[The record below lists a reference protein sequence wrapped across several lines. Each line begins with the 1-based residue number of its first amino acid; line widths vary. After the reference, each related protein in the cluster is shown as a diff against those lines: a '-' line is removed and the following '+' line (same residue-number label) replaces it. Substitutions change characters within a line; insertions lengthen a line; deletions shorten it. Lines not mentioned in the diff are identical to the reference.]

1 MFVGDIL
8 KKNNFI
14 DGAII
19 STISLVICKILGL
32 VYVIPFYKLIGTEGG
47 ALYSYAYSIYAMF
60 LNLSTIGIPSA
71 IAKIISEYDTLG
83 YESSKHGAYKIA
95 STLLNMVGIISFLIM
110 FIFANNIAYSIIG
123 GVEGGNSV
131 ENVAT
136 AIRVVSTA
144 LLVVPRFSII
154 KGYYQGN
161 KYLTESSLATIIE
174 QVVRVAII
182 IFGSFIVMKV
192 FNLPYQYAV
201 YIAVFGA
208 TIGAFSAFIF
218 LKLKS
223 KPLID
228 KNAKAIKTEEEKDIT
243 NKVLIKKIIVYA
255 IPFVII
261 ALLQSAYS
269 VVDTFTL
276 VKTLTR
282 LGYET
287 SIAENTVGVMSTWG
301 SKLNMIVV
309 SMSIGM
315 TASLIP
321 NVVGSYTK
329 GDYKDINDK
338 LNLSF
343 KMLLFITIPM
353 ALGMSFLAAPVW
365 HIFYGIN
372 EVSVSIFRIY
382 ILQVIVYGLFTT
394 LVTISQ
400 SMSQTKITIGSLLL
414 SFILKLTLNIPMMH
428 LFKYIG
434 IKAYYAPT
442 VVDAVAQ
449 LIALLAVLIVLK
461 KKYNFNYKTIRVFLL
476 KVIISVS
483 IMLIGLNLFKFVYYD
498 NSTLMTALITIIIH
512 TILGAV
518 IYFTI
523 THRFK
528 LLEEILGKN
537 YKETLLRRF
546 RKR

>member
-1 MFVGDIL
+1 M

-19 STISLVICKILGL
+19 STISLVFCKILGL
-32 VYVIPFYKLIGTEGG
+32 IYVIPFYKLIGTEGG

-83 YESSKHGAYKIA
+83 YESSKRNAYIIA
-95 STLLNMVGIISFLIM
+95 SKLLNMVGIISFLIM
-110 FIFANNIAYSIIG
+110 FIFANSIANSIIG

-131 ENVAT
+131 ESVAT

-144 LLVVPRFSII
+144 LLVVPRLSII
-154 KGYYQGN
+154 KGYFQGN
-161 KYLTESSLATIIE
+161 KFLTQSSMSAIIE
-174 QVVRVAII
+174 QFVRVGII
-182 IFGSFIVMKV
+182 IAGSFITMKI
-192 FNLPYQYAV
+192 FNLSYEYAV

-208 TIGAFSAFIF
+208 TLGAFSAFVY
-218 LKLKS
+218 LKVKS
-223 KPLID
+223 KSLINL
-228 KNAKAIKTEEEKDIT
+228 KESIKPVEKEKSIT
-243 NKVLIKKIIVYA
+243 NKVLVKKIIAYA

-261 ALLQSAYS
+261 ALLQSAYN

-276 VKTLTR
+276 VKTLTS

-287 SIAENTVGVMSTWG
+287 IVAENAVGVMSTWG

-329 GDYKDINDK
+329 GDFKDINDK

-353 ALGMSFLAAPVW
+353 AIGMSFLAAPVW
-365 HIFYGIN
+365 HVFYGIN
-372 EVSVSIFRIY
+372 EISVNIFKIY

-394 LVTISQ
+394 LVTITQ
-400 SMSQTKITIGSLLL
+400 SMNQTKITVGSLVI
-414 SFILKLTLNIPMMH
+414 SFLVKLILNVPMMH
-428 LFKYIG
+428 IFKYIG
-434 IKAYYAPT
+434 IESYYAPM
-442 VVDAVAQ
+442 AVNVIAQ
-449 LIALLAVLIVLK
+449 LTALTSVLLILK
-461 KKYNFNYKTIRVFLL
+461 KKYKFNYFTLRPFLL
-476 KVIISVS
+476 KVTISVTS
-483 IMLIGLNLFKFVYYD
+483 MLIVLNIFKYVYF
-498 NSTLMTALITIIIH
+498 NNTTTFTAIITIIVH
-512 TILGAV
+512 TIIGAV
-518 IYFTI
+518 VYFI
-523 THRFK
+523 IVHKFK
-528 LLEEILGKN
+528 LLEEIFGKN
-537 YKETLLRRF
+537 YKDTLLKRF
-546 RKR
+546 KLKR